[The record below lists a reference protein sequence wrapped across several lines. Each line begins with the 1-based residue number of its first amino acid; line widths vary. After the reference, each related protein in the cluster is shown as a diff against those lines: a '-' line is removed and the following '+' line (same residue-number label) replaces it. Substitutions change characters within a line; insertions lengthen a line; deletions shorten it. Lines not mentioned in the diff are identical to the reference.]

1 MAAMQYIQE
10 ALATVLTPELLVLV
24 VVVSLIGILLGA
36 TPGIGPTLALVLFF
50 PFTFVLEAEVGLSL
64 MAVLY
69 GSTTFGGSVS
79 AILVNIPGTP
89 GSAATL
95 LDGYPLTKQGKAALA
110 LGAATLSSFIGAVI
124 GLIFLALFAPL
135 LADFSLAFGPADFFM
150 LAVFGLSI
158 ISAVTRGSLLK
169 SLVAVSLGVLFA
181 SVGTDPIRASPRY
194 VFDTFYLQGGVDLVV
209 LLVGLFAVSQAIEMT
224 LSTDSTAQMAI
235 SDTSVWHGVREAVN
249 DWTGMLRG
257 GLIGTIVGS
266 IPGVGISAA
275 NFLSYLVAVRF
286 SKSPE
291 TFGTGNPK
299 GVVAAESA
307 NNGSAMGALVPAMAL
322 AIPGGASAAV
332 FIGVMVTYGISPG
345 PQAFEA
351 TSLPYVIYI
360 SILLGNLVFLA
371 GGLLGGKYFARV
383 NELSDDVL
391 LAAII
396 SFALMGAYAVRT
408 NILDVVVA
416 VLIGLFAFGLERRG
430 YSLVAFI
437 MGFILAPIAERGFQR
452 ALLISGG
459 DYGIFVES
467 PISAILLILSLVM
480 FLSPI
485 ALRLRS
491 DGEGA

>member
-1 MAAMQYIQE
+1 MAATQYIQE
-10 ALATVLTPELLVLV
+10 ALATILTPELLLLV
-24 VVVSLIGILLGA
+24 IVVSTIGILLGA

-110 LGAATLSSFIGAVI
+110 LGAATISSFVGAII
-124 GLIFLALFAPL
+124 GLIFLAMFAPV

-158 ISAVTRGSLLK
+158 ISAVSRGSLLK
-169 SLVAVSLGVLFA
+169 SLVAVSLGVVFA

-194 VFDTFYLQGGVDLVV
+194 VFDTFYLQGGIDLVV

-224 LSTDSTAQMAI
+224 LSTDSTARMAV
-235 SDTSVWHGVREAVN
+235 SETSVWEGAREALK

-275 NFLSYLVAVRF
+275 NFLSYLVTVRL
-286 SKSPE
+286 SKEPE

-299 GVVAAESA
+299 GVIAAESA

-345 PQAFEA
+345 PQAFNA
-351 TSLPYVIYI
+351 TPLPYVIYF
-360 SILLGNLVFLA
+360 SILLGNIVFVF
-371 GGLLGGKYFARV
+371 GGLLGGKYFARI
-383 NELSDDVL
+383 NELSDDIL
-391 LAAII
+391 LTAII
-396 SFALMGAYAVRT
+396 SFALVGAYAVRT
-408 NILDVVVA
+408 NILDIIVA
-416 VLIGLFAFGLERRG
+416 VLIGLFAFVLERRG

-452 ALLISGG
+452 ALLISNG
-459 DYGIFVES
+459 DYGIFVAS
-467 PISAILLILSLVM
+467 PISAILLALSIIM

-485 ALRLRS
+485 VLRLRGN
-491 DGEGA
+491 GEGA

>member
-1 MAAMQYIQE
+1 MTALGYIQE
-10 ALATVLTPELLVLV
+10 ALATVLTPELLGLILA
-24 VVVSLIGILLGA
+24 VSLIGILLGA

-50 PFTFVLEAEVGLSL
+50 PFTFVLEPEVGLSL

-95 LDGYPLTKQGKAALA
+95 LDGYPLTKQGKAAVA
-110 LGAATLSSFIGAVI
+110 LGTATLSSFVGAVI
-124 GLIFLALFAPL
+124 GLFFLALFAPV
-135 LADFSLAFGPADFFM
+135 LADFSLEFGPADFFM

-169 SLVAVSLGVLFA
+169 SLVAVSIGVVFA

-194 VFDTFYLQGGVDLVV
+194 VFDTFYLQGGIDLVV

-224 LSTDSTAQMAI
+224 LSTDSVVRVSAAG
-235 SDTSVWHGVREAVN
+235 SNVWEGVREAMR

-257 GLIGTIVGS
+257 GLIGTFVGS

-275 NFLSYLVAVRF
+275 NFLSYLVAVRL
-286 SKSPE
+286 SDKPE
-291 TFGTGNPK
+291 SFGTGNPE

-307 NNGSAMGALVPAMAL
+307 NNGSTMGALVPAMAL

-345 PQAFEA
+345 PQAFEGTA
-351 TSLPYVIYI
+351 LPYVIYI
-360 SILLGNLVFLA
+360 SILLGNVVFLL

-383 NELSDDVL
+383 NDLPDDIL
-391 LAAII
+391 LASII

-408 NILDVVVA
+408 NITDVMVA
-416 VLIGLFAFGLERRG
+416 VLIGLFAFVLDRRG

-459 DYGIFVES
+459 DYSVFVTR
-467 PISAILLILSLVM
+467 PISGFLLVLSLVM
-480 FLSPI
+480 FFSPI
-485 ALRLRS
+485 VLRLRTERG
-491 DGEGA
+491 DA

>member
-1 MAAMQYIQE
+1 
-10 ALATVLTPELLVLV
+10 
-24 VVVSLIGILLGA
+24 
-36 TPGIGPTLALVLFF
+36 
-50 PFTFVLEAEVGLSL
+50 LSK
-64 MAVLY
+64 
-69 GSTTFGGSVS
+69 T
-79 AILVNIPGTP
+79 
-89 GSAATL
+89 
-95 LDGYPLTKQGKAALA
+95 
-110 LGAATLSSFIGAVI
+110 
-124 GLIFLALFAPL
+124 
-135 LADFSLAFGPADFFM
+135 
-150 LAVFGLSI
+150 
-158 ISAVTRGSLLK
+158 
-169 SLVAVSLGVLFA
+169 
-181 SVGTDPIRASPRY
+181 
-194 VFDTFYLQGGVDLVV
+194 
-209 LLVGLFAVSQAIEMT
+209 
-224 LSTDSTAQMAI
+224 
-235 SDTSVWHGVREAVN
+235 
-249 DWTGMLRG
+249 
-257 GLIGTIVGS
+257 
-266 IPGVGISAA
+266 
-275 NFLSYLVAVRF
+275 
-286 SKSPE
+286 PE

-360 SILLGNLVFLA
+360 SIFLGNAVFLA

-408 NILDVVVA
+408 NIVDVVVA
-416 VLIGLFAFGLERRG
+416 VLIGLFAFGLDRRG

-467 PISAILLILSLVM
+467 PISAILLVLSIVM
-480 FLSPI
+480 FFSPI
-485 ALRLRS
+485 VIQLRS
-491 DGEGA
+491 DGGSA